1 MPRPAIAFVTALLD
15 PVAARRLGSD
25 AVSLGGMR
33 ACEQHEWLAQ
43 ALPCECGQLFSA
55 TPPPLPPAAVAAPGS
70 RGPGLA
76 ALPRQNSVLYNRRGG
91 GAGGITLGGGGAGGG
106 GHDWSTGAPIPESE
120 IEAGASWAP
129 RAPVQGSGAKPPS
142 ALRRAG
148 GADLGGIHE

>member
-1 MPRPAIAFVTALLD
+1 MDLTAIVGDQTWQTPGWPLLLSVGNAGLSLVLSALL
-15 PVAARRLGSD
+15 VLMSRQGGLGQ
-25 AVSLGGMR
+25 R
-33 ACEQHEWLAQ
+33 
-43 ALPCECGQLFSA
+43 
-55 TPPPLPPAAVAAPGS
+55 
-70 RGPGLA
+70 
-76 ALPRQNSVLYNRRGG
+76 
-91 GAGGITLGGGGAGGG
+91 AGGITLGGGGAGGG